1 MDLREL
7 VEALLHGD
15 TLSARQW
22 VADASRCGLSWSELP
37 SPDELSPVGRAV
49 AAGVVEMM
57 ASRAGQ
63 PAPAWARTVPA
74 SPTPVFLVRAAETM
88 PRLRRLCEEEGPA
101 PLRKR
106 RILAPP
112 EFLTWA

>member
-1 MDLREL
+1 MELSEL
-7 VEALLHGD
+7 VDALLQGD
-15 TLSARQW
+15 SIRARQW
-22 VADASRCGLSWSELP
+22 VADAARCRLSWSELP
-37 SPDELSPVGRAV
+37 SPEDLSPMARAV
-49 AAGVVEMM
+49 AASIVELM

-63 PAPAWARTVPA
+63 PAPPWAQAVPE
-74 SPTPVFLVRAAETM
+74 SPTTVFLVRAAERM

>member
-1 MDLREL
+1 MELRDL
-7 VEALLHGD
+7 VEALLRGD
-15 TLSARQW
+15 ALSARQW
-22 VADASRCGLSWSELP
+22 VADAARCRLSWSDLP
-37 SPDELSPVGRAV
+37 SPMDLSPVGSAV
-49 AAGVVEMM
+49 AASVVELM

-63 PAPAWARTVPA
+63 PAPRWARAAPA
-74 SPTPVFLVRAAETM
+74 SPTTVFLVRAAETM
-88 PRLRRLCEEEGPA
+88 PRLRRLCEEEGPE

>member
-1 MDLREL
+1 MELREL
-7 VEALLHGD
+7 VEALLEGD
-15 TLSARQW
+15 ALRARQW
-22 VADASRCGLSWSELP
+22 VADAARCRLSWSELP
-37 SPDELSPVGRAV
+37 TPKGLSPVARAV
-49 AAGVVEMM
+49 AASVVEMM

-63 PAPAWARTVPA
+63 PAPLWAQTAPA
-74 SPTPVFLVRAAETM
+74 SPTTVFLVRAAQTM
-88 PRLRRLCEEEGPA
+88 PRLRRLCEEEGPE